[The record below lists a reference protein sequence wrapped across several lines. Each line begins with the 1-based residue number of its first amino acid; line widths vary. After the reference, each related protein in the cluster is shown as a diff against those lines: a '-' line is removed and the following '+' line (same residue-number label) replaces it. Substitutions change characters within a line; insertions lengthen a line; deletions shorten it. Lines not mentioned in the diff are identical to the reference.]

1 MGGEQFRTLGRFF
14 FLASF
19 LLLLLA
25 GQGPRKKILCPRRPT
40 PGSFSRN
47 FHPIS
52 RRSHRGRSMRAS
64 ERAHGLARALEGAG
78 TGQRIDRRPDRS
90 DWSSSFAVVSS
101 SSLGPRRFAFF
112 FASAAALSPVTNLSL
127 CFLSLLPSS
136 LFFLLLS
143 SPFFS
148 LFPFPTLS
156 SSLPFLLNDIS
167 SLLSNHDPPPPLS
180 TSKKIK

>member
-47 FHPIS
+47 FHPIP

-90 DWSSSFAVVSS
+90 DRSSSFRRRLVFFARS
-101 SSLGPRRFAFF
+101 SSLSFLFLPRRR
-112 FASAAALSPVTNLSL
+112 LSPPSPTCL
-127 CFLSLLPSS
+127 FASS
-136 LFFLLLS
+136 LFFLPLS

-156 SSLPFLLNDIS
+156 SSLPFLPNAIS